1 MTTQLDGVA
10 LRYPDGKLALEAI
23 TLAFAPGEQVAII
36 GPSGAGKTSL
46 LHVLAAAME
55 PAAGRVE
62 VRGIDP
68 WRIDAGARQR
78 LRGKV
83 FLSMQAPP
91 LPPRQ
96 RVVNA
101 VLAGRLAQWSAWK
114 ALRSLWRPA
123 DAQAA
128 FEALAAFQVE
138 DKLWLRCDRLSG
150 GERQRVGLARMM
162 LSDAS
167 LLLLDEPVSSLDPVL
182 GHSALVAVQEEATRR
197 NATMVVSLHDVDL
210 ARSRFRRLVGIRAG
224 HVHFDLPVGE
234 ITQALLADLY
244 GAELPAAHSA
254 APAPPPDEPVPA
266 PKITRC
272 F

>member
-1 MTTQLDGVA
+1 MPTRLEGAV
-10 LRYPDGKLALEAI
+10 LRYPDGKLALDAI
-23 TLAFAPGEQVAII
+23 TLAFSPGEQVAII

-46 LHVLAAAME
+46 LHLLAAAME

-62 VRGIDP
+62 IHGTDP
-68 WRIDAGARQR
+68 WRLDPAARHRFRRQ
-78 LRGKV
+78 V
-83 FLSMQAPP
+83 FLSMQSPP

-114 ALRSLWRPA
+114 ALASLWRPA
-123 DAQAA
+123 EAGAA
-128 FEALAAFQVE
+128 HAALAAFQVG

-182 GHSALVAVQEEATRR
+182 GDSALAVVQEEAARR
-197 NATMVVSLHDVDL
+197 GATLVVSLHDVEL

-224 HVHFDLPVGE
+224 KVHFDLPAREVGD
-234 ITQALLADLY
+234 ALLADLY
-244 GAELPAAHSA
+244 GADLPAAHAA
-254 APAPPPDEPVPA
+254 APAPEAEGEAPP
-266 PKITRC
+266 PKIARC